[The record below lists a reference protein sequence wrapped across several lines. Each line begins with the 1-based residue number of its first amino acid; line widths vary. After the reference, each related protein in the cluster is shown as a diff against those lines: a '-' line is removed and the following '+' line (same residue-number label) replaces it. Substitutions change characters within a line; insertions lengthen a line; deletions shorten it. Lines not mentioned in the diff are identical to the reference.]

1 VVSMFSDD
9 LNEIFELEAS
19 ALAKRNDLI
28 NRIRKNL
35 DSFRSKFRIINEI
48 KIDLFEDDK
57 GKFIKLSFFTGRGF
71 SINNQFMEEL
81 IEIMETGSYN
91 QIFVDTDKLEID
103 FFYK

>member
-1 VVSMFSDD
+1 MFSDD
-9 LNEIFELEAS
+9 LNEIFELEAD
-19 ALAKRNDLI
+19 ARAKRNDLI
-28 NRIRKNL
+28 NRIRKKL

-48 KIDLFEDDK
+48 KIGLFEDDK

-71 SINNQFMEEL
+71 SINNRFLEEL
-81 IEIMETGSYN
+81 TEIMETGSYN

>member
-1 VVSMFSDD
+1 MFSDD
-9 LNEIFELEAS
+9 LNEIFELEAN
-19 ALAKRNDLI
+19 ARAKRNDLI
-28 NRIRKNL
+28 NRVRKKL
-35 DSFRSKFRIINEI
+35 DGFRSKFRITNEI
-48 KIDLFEDDK
+48 RINLFEDDK

-81 IEIMETGSYN
+81 TEIMETGQYN

>member
-1 VVSMFSDD
+1 MFSDD

-19 ALAKRNDLI
+19 AMAKRNDLI

-35 DSFRSKFRIINEI
+35 DGFRSKFRITNEI
-48 KIDLFEDDK
+48 KINLFEDDK

-81 IEIMETGSYN
+81 TEIMETGQYN
-91 QIFVDTDKLEID
+91 QIFIDTDKLEID

>member
-1 VVSMFSDD
+1 MFSDD

-19 ALAKRNDLI
+19 AKGKRNDLVKRI
-28 NRIRKNL
+28 NKKL
-35 DSFRSKFRIINEI
+35 DGFRSKFGITNEI
-48 KIDLFEDDK
+48 KINLFEDDK

-71 SINNQFMEEL
+71 SINNHFMEEL
-81 IEIMETGSYN
+81 TKIMETDSYN

>member
-1 VVSMFSDD
+1 MFSDD

-19 ALAKRNDLI
+19 AMAKRNDLI
-28 NRIRKNL
+28 NKIRKNL
-35 DSFRSKFRIINEI
+35 DGFRNKFRITNEI
-48 KIDLFEDDK
+48 KIGLFEDDK

-81 IEIMETGSYN
+81 TEIMETESYN

>member
-1 VVSMFSDD
+1 MFSDD

-28 NRIRKNL
+28 NRIRKKL

-48 KIDLFEDDK
+48 KIGLFEDDK

-71 SINNQFMEEL
+71 SINNQFIEEL
-81 IEIMETGSYN
+81 TEIMETESYN

>member
-1 VVSMFSDD
+1 MFSDD

-19 ALAKRNDLI
+19 AMAKRNNLI

-35 DSFRSKFRIINEI
+35 DSFRSKFKIINEI
-48 KIDLFEDDK
+48 KINLFEDDN

-81 IEIMETGSYN
+81 TEIMETSSCN
-91 QIFVDTDKLEID
+91 
-103 FFYK
+103 